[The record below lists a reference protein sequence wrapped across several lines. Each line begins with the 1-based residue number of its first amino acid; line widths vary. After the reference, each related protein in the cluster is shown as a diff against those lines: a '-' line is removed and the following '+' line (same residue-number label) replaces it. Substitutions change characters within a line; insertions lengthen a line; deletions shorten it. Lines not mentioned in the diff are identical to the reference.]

1 MLEYSANHHKRPK
14 RSKAIRPRPE
24 VAACY
29 DHLGGVLG
37 AVLLKRLVELGWVQA
52 DWMEGGRTANEHI
65 TTAGLEGLAAWGVD
79 VARLDRSTRKPVAVC
94 WDHAGALLGVLLREW
109 LEQQGWIEKSK
120 GVLRLTNIG
129 RNGLAT
135 LGCQVGGGA
144 YILG

>member
-1 MLEYSANHHKRPK
+1 MLEYSANHHKRPE
-14 RSKAIRPRPE
+14 RVKAIRPRPE

-65 TTAGLEGLAAWGVD
+65 TPAGLEGLAAWGVD
-79 VARLDRSTRKPVAVC
+79 VGRLNGSARKPVAVC
-94 WDHAGALLGVLLREW
+94 FDHTGALLGALLRGW
-109 LEQQGWIEKSK
+109 LEHQGWIEKSED
-120 GVLRLTNIG
+120 GLRLTDIG
-129 RNGLAT
+129 RHGLAA

-144 YILG
+144 